1 MHKDVRKDMQQGMSD
16 LKKALPL
23 LAEHCSE
30 FGRGQFKFTCE
41 ESGEIAVDLDMLA
54 GFDAYQRGRAG
65 MRGIAA
71 RAQRCNG
78 TSFRTFTIR
87 VGRAS
92 GAQTE
97 YEKRLWAVRHKDHG
111 AMYPYWTV
119 QSYSTR
125 DGSQVLSIGLART
138 EELYLFIEAQ
148 EKRGYPFKPRMAGT
162 ETFIAVSWDSY
173 KRSGGFFYEYAAR
186 VQESVAG

>member
-1 MHKDVRKDMQQGMSD
+1 MHKDVRRDMQQGLAD

-23 LAEHCSE
+23 LSGCPE
-30 FGRGQFKFTCE
+30 FGQGPFKLVCE
-41 ESGEIAVDLDMLA
+41 ESGDIANDLDMLA
-54 GFDAYQRGRAG
+54 GFDGYQRHHSG
-65 MRGIAA
+65 MRGIAG

-78 TSFRTFTIR
+78 VSFRTFTIR

-97 YEKRLWAVRHKDHG
+97 YEKRLWSIRHKDQG
-111 AMYPYWTV
+111 AMYPYWTL
-119 QSYSTR
+119 QSYSTY
-125 DGSQVLSIGLART
+125 DGSQVVSIGLCKT

-162 ETFIAVSWDSY
+162 ETFIAVSWDFF
-173 KRSGGFFYEYAAR
+173 KRSGGFFYEYASPAQAKGR
-186 VQESVAG
+186 TA